1 MIKDA
6 AGPAAAGR
14 GASGRSAAGAEPSL
28 SAGLRNRS
36 DRIWAGLH
44 AHPFL
49 RELARGVL
57 PPEKFRFFIEQ
68 DILYLPDYAR
78 CVAMGAAKSAT
89 EAELRFFAK
98 QLDGTINV
106 ELPNQHR
113 VLDQVCRLGAADR
126 GGALGKAPANVA
138 YTSFLLGVAGQG
150 GPLEIMAA
158 ILPCA
163 WSYVEIAGRLA
174 DEIADHPVYA
184 DWVSFYL
191 KEEVLELVCQMRES
205 IDAMAVQASPGPELR
220 RRLADIFMTSSRLE
234 GAFWDMA
241 YTLDQWPD
249 LSDGHARPPGS
260 ARVGRPAAS
269 ALTR

>member
-1 MIKDA
+1 MSKDA
-6 AGPAAAGR
+6 SSPPAAAG
-14 GASGRSAAGAEPSL
+14 EPSL
-28 SAGLRNRS
+28 SAELRDQS

-49 RELARGVL
+49 GELARGVL
-57 PPEKFRFFIEQ
+57 PLEKFRFFVEQ
-68 DILYLPDYAR
+68 DVMYLPDFAR
-78 CVAMGAAKSAT
+78 CIATGAAKSAT
-89 EAELRFFAK
+89 EAELAFFAR
-98 QLDGTINV
+98 QLDSTINL

-113 VLDQVCRLGAADR
+113 VLEQVCRLGAADR

-138 YTSFLLGVAGQG
+138 YTGFMLSVAAQG

-163 WSYVEIAGRLA
+163 WSYAEIAGRLA
-174 DEIADHPVYA
+174 DEIAEHPVYR
-184 DWVSFYL
+184 DWVGFYTTD
-191 KEEVLELVCQMRES
+191 EVLGLVGQMRQSFDE
-205 IDAMAVQASPGPELR
+205 MAAQTGPGPRTR
-220 RRLADIFMTSSRLE
+220 RRLAEIFTTSSRLE

-249 LSDGHARPPGS
+249 LTDSQGRPPGR
-260 ARVGRPAAS
+260 AGLTRPAVS

>member
-1 MIKDA
+1 MSKDA
-6 AGPAAAGR
+6 SRPRAAAG
-14 GASGRSAAGAEPSL
+14 EPSL
-28 SAGLRNRS
+28 SGELREQS

-49 RELARGVL
+49 SELGRGVL
-57 PPEKFRFFIEQ
+57 PLEKFRFFVEQ
-68 DILYLPDYAR
+68 DILYLPDFAR
-78 CVAMGAAKSAT
+78 CIATGAAKSAT
-89 EAELRFFAK
+89 EAELGFFAK
-98 QLDGTINV
+98 QLDSTINL

-126 GGALGKAPANVA
+126 GGALGKAPATVA
-138 YTSFLLGVAGQG
+138 YTSFMLSVAAQG

-163 WSYVEIAGRLA
+163 WSYAEIAGRLA
-174 DEIADHPVYA
+174 DEIADHPVYR
-184 DWVSFYL
+184 DWVGFYTAD
-191 KEEVLELVCQMRES
+191 EVLGLVRQMRQSFDE
-205 IDAMAVQASPGPELR
+205 MAVQTGPGPQTR
-220 RRLADIFMTSSRLE
+220 RRLAEIFTTSSRLE

-249 LSDGHARPPGS
+249 LLDVHERPGGS
-260 ARVGRPAAS
+260 ARVGRTAAS

>member
-1 MIKDA
+1 MSKDA
-6 AGPAAAGR
+6 SSPPAAAG
-14 GASGRSAAGAEPSL
+14 EPSL
-28 SAGLRNRS
+28 SAELRDQS

-49 RELARGVL
+49 GELARGEL
-57 PPEKFRFFIEQ
+57 PLEKFRFFVEQ
-68 DILYLPDYAR
+68 DVMYLPDFAR
-78 CVAMGAAKSAT
+78 CIAMGAAKSAT
-89 EAELRFFAK
+89 EAELAFFAR
-98 QLDGTINV
+98 QLDSTINL

-113 VLDQVCRLGAADR
+113 VLEQVCRLGAADR

-138 YTSFLLGVAGQG
+138 YTGFMLSVAAQG

-163 WSYVEIAGRLA
+163 WSYAEIAGRLA
-174 DEIADHPVYA
+174 DEIADHPVYR
-184 DWVSFYL
+184 DWVGFYTTD
-191 KEEVLELVCQMRES
+191 EVLGLVGQMRQSFDE
-205 IDAMAVQASPGPELR
+205 MAAQAGPGPRTR
-220 RRLADIFMTSSRLE
+220 RRLAEIFTTSSRLE

-249 LSDGHARPPGS
+249 LTDSQEQPPGRAGLNRS
-260 ARVGRPAAS
+260 AVS

>member
-1 MIKDA
+1 MSKDA
-6 AGPAAAGR
+6 SGPSAAATG
-14 GASGRSAAGAEPSL
+14 PSL
-28 SAGLRNRS
+28 AAELRDQS

-49 RELARGVL
+49 SELARGVL
-57 PPEKFRFFIEQ
+57 PLEKFRFFVEQ
-68 DILYLPDYAR
+68 DIMYLPDFAR
-78 CVAMGAAKSAT
+78 CIATGAAKSAT
-89 EAELRFFAK
+89 EAELGFFAQ
-98 QLDGTINV
+98 QLDNTINL
-106 ELPNQHR
+106 ELPNQYR

-138 YTSFLLGVAGQG
+138 YTGFMLSVAAQG

-163 WSYVEIAGRLA
+163 WSYAEIAGRLA
-174 DEIADHPVYA
+174 DQIADHPVYR
-184 DWVSFYL
+184 DWIGFYTTD
-191 KEEVLELVCQMRES
+191 EVLGLVGQMRQGFDE
-205 IDAMAVQASPGPELR
+205 MAVQAGPGPQTR
-220 RRLADIFMTSSRLE
+220 RRLAEIFTTSSRLE

-249 LSDGHARPPGS
+249 LSGSLEPPPG
-260 ARVGRPAAS
+260 RVRASQPAVI

>member
-1 MIKDA
+1 MSKDA
-6 AGPAAAGR
+6 SSPPAAAG
-14 GASGRSAAGAEPSL
+14 EPSL
-28 SAGLRNRS
+28 SAELRDQS

-49 RELARGVL
+49 SELARGVL
-57 PPEKFRFFIEQ
+57 PLEKFRFFVEQ
-68 DILYLPDYAR
+68 DVMYLPDFAR
-78 CVAMGAAKSAT
+78 CIATGAAKSAT
-89 EAELRFFAK
+89 EAELAFFAR
-98 QLDGTINV
+98 QLDSTINL
-106 ELPNQHR
+106 ELPNQYR

-138 YTSFLLGVAGQG
+138 YTGFMLGVAAQG

-163 WSYVEIAGRLA
+163 WSYAEIAGRLA
-174 DEIADHPVYA
+174 DEIADHPVYR
-184 DWVSFYL
+184 DWVGFYTT
-191 KEEVLELVCQMRES
+191 EEVLGLVAQMRQSFDE
-205 IDAMAVQASPGPELR
+205 MAAQAGPGPQAR
-220 RRLADIFMTSSRLE
+220 RRLAEIFATSSRLE

-249 LSDGHARPPGS
+249 LAGSHGRPPGR
-260 ARVGRPAAS
+260 AGLNRPAVS